1 MQIGAGARKDGR
13 SGWGLQEPPDI
24 GGLLE
29 SLGSPTQHEK
39 GGSMARLLT
48 CVILLAFAA
57 TTSGAAF
64 QNGKFDQGSVTNT
77 CNVFDLPVGSNVI
90 TGWTVSVGTI
100 D

>member
-1 MQIGAGARKDGR
+1 
-13 SGWGLQEPPDI
+13 
-24 GGLLE
+24 
-29 SLGSPTQHEK
+29 
-39 GGSMARLLT
+39 MARLLT